1 MWQQVD
7 SKWEARGGEGD
18 LRGQAQTQQDSRT
31 GTVRPATKTV
41 ASVLTRGPSVGTPQP
56 CTAWKPLISSSLD
69 SKPRLSSL
77 CKHACRS
84 RANDS
89 PHWGALF
96 QEADRGEAG
105 DTGDDPPLSSSC
117 SHVSGPARALPRP
130 PDATRAPRGLLLLF
144 PESTARVKAHGL
156 SGHGNQNKGPASKA
170 RNQDGGLRWPGCD
183 PRHPGS
189 VAAAPPPPPS
199 TCLLPDLL
207 VLGEADDHLHVLVG
221 QLAHGHLVVL
231 LGHVVGKDDG
241 GKDREAVGG
250 VESPIVVVVVDAGQ
264 LLGEAERSGGPTWG
278 GPHLASP

>member
-156 SGHGNQNKGPASKA
+156 WTWESKQGPSF
-170 RNQDGGLRWPGCD
+170 QGPE
-183 PRHPGS
+183 PRRRLA
-189 VAAAPPPPPS
+189 VA
-199 TCLLPDLL
+199 
-207 VLGEADDHLHVLVG
+207 
-221 QLAHGHLVVL
+221 
-231 LGHVVGKDDG
+231 
-241 GKDREAVGG
+241 G
-250 VESPIVVVVVDAGQ
+250 VRP
-264 LLGEAERSGGPTWG
+264 
-278 GPHLASP
+278 